1 VVYADSALVLAA
13 FNIGLVRECG
23 SHTSMEAMLCLT
35 YFFIHNPRGAT
46 SLNINKFICLFNTS
60 NN

>member
-23 SHTSMEAMLCLT
+23 SHTSTEE
-35 YFFIHNPRGAT
+35 YFV
-46 SLNINKFICLFNTS
+46 
-60 NN
+60 